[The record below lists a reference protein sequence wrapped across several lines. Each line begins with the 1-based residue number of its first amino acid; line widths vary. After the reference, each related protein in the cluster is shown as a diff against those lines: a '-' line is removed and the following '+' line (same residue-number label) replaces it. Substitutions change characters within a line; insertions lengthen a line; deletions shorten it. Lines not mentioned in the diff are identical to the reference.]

1 MKSNKIMSSAS
12 KALHRVGFQLQK
24 KSPEILVG
32 VGILG
37 AVVSTV
43 LACKATTKA
52 GKVIDEAKKSID
64 TIHQANER
72 GVTNAGESYSDQDCK
87 KDLTVTYAQ
96 TGIKLAKLYGP
107 AVVLGVASAA
117 SILASHN
124 IMKKRNVAIAAAYAA
139 VDKSFKDYR
148 GLVLERFGEQ
158 VEKELRYGIKAKE
171 IEETVTD
178 SKGKEK
184 TVKKTVDVAEAGWDP
199 SKYSPYAKVFDEGH
213 RDWRKDHEQNMFF
226 LKALQAQANDM
237 LKSRGHLFLN
247 EVYDLLGFKR
257 TTAGASVGWI
267 YDERNPVGDNFIDF
281 GLFEVRRPAVAD
293 FVNGYE
299 RSIILDFNVVGD
311 ITTMIPDHQYDESL
325 M

>member
-12 KALHRVGFQLQK
+12 KTLHRVGFQLQK

-32 VGILG
+32 VGIIG

-64 TIHQANER
+64 IIHQSEQD
-72 GVTNAGESYSDQDCK
+72 GVTPAGETYNADDCK
-87 KDLTVTYAQ
+87 KDLAVTYIQ
-96 TGIKLAKLYGP
+96 TGVKFAKLYGP
-107 AVVLGVASAA
+107 AVVLGVASAT

-148 GLVLERFGEQ
+148 GRVLERFGEQ
-158 VEKELRYGIKAKE
+158 VEKELRYGIKAQE

-184 TVKKTVDVAEAGWDP
+184 TVKKVVDVAEAGWDP

-213 RDWRKDHEQNMFF
+213 RDWRKDPEQNMFF

-267 YDERNPVGDNFIDF
+267 YDEKNPVGDNFIDF
-281 GLFEVRRPAVAD
+281 GLFEVCRPAVAD

>member
-12 KALHRVGFQLQK
+12 KTLHRVGFQLQK

-32 VGILG
+32 VGIIG

-64 TIHQANER
+64 IIHQSEQD
-72 GVTNAGESYSDQDCK
+72 GVTPAGETYNADDCK
-87 KDLTVTYAQ
+87 KDLAVTYIQ
-96 TGIKLAKLYGP
+96 TGVKFAKLYAP
-107 AVVLGVASAA
+107 SVLLGAASIT

-148 GLVLERFGEQ
+148 GRVLERFGEQ

-213 RDWRKDHEQNMFF
+213 RDWRKDPEQNMFF

>member
-148 GLVLERFGEQ
+148 GRVLERFGEQ

-213 RDWRKDHEQNMFF
+213 RDWRKDPEQNMFF

>member
-1 MKSNKIMSSAS
+1 M
-12 KALHRVGFQLQK
+12 
-24 KSPEILVG
+24 
-32 VGILG
+32 
-37 AVVSTV
+37 
-43 LACKATTKA
+43 
-52 GKVIDEAKKSID
+52 
-64 TIHQANER
+64 
-72 GVTNAGESYSDQDCK
+72 
-87 KDLTVTYAQ
+87 
-96 TGIKLAKLYGP
+96 
-107 AVVLGVASAA
+107 VLGVASAT

-148 GLVLERFGEQ
+148 GRVLERFGEQ

-213 RDWRKDHEQNMFF
+213 RDWRKDPEQNMFF

>member
-1 MKSNKIMSSAS
+1 M
-12 KALHRVGFQLQK
+12 
-24 KSPEILVG
+24 
-32 VGILG
+32 
-37 AVVSTV
+37 
-43 LACKATTKA
+43 
-52 GKVIDEAKKSID
+52 
-64 TIHQANER
+64 
-72 GVTNAGESYSDQDCK
+72 
-87 KDLTVTYAQ
+87 
-96 TGIKLAKLYGP
+96 
-107 AVVLGVASAA
+107 VLGVASAA

-213 RDWRKDHEQNMFF
+213 RDWRKDPEQNMFF